1 MPSAGASVSFHVYA
15 RRTSRFD
22 RDLAGA
28 PPAIQRAFEKQLRF
42 LLRDFRHPSLQAKKY
57 ELARGIWQAR
67 VTQSWRFYFMIDG
80 EVYTLLAI
88 IPHPK

>member
-1 MPSAGASVSFHVYA
+1 VRA

-28 PPAIQRAFEKQLRF
+28 PPTIQRVFEKQLRF

-57 ELARGIWQAR
+57 DETREIWQAR
-67 VTQSWRFYFMIDG
+67 VTQSWRFYFTIEGDAYILRTM
-80 EVYTLLAI
+80 